1 MSFIK
6 IHRWEGSE
14 KLVDYFGVGSNFLYQ
29 YSILPATSI
38 IFGSWILDRH
48 ITHLWLVCLGCD
60 MNIPYRL
67 WHNLMGSRILTVSKK
82 AKSPHGRRNLGPIWY
97 VILNTYFQFLNNI
110 TRISTYFFTHTYF
123 QKNWKLLFKHRVYL
137 DGAYFCWNWKL
148 KLKIL

>member
-48 ITHLWLVCLGCD
+48 ITYHFLFFFCWILDRHITHLWLVCLWCD

-97 VILNTYFQFLNNI
+97 AILNTYFQFLNNI
-110 TRISTYFFTHTYF
+110 TRISTYFFTHTS
-123 QKNWKLLFKHRVYL
+123 K
-137 DGAYFCWNWKL
+137 KL